1 MMKFIRT
8 LFGKE
13 KVKEYFEQFQEHQ
26 GGYLYK
32 TPDGDYMLFEKAEKK
47 ISPDNMNR

>member
-1 MMKFIRT
+1 MKKLLRT
-8 LFGKE
+8 LFGK
-13 KVKEYFEQFQEHQ
+13 KKQSFEQFQEHE

-47 ISPDNMNR
+47 SKKSN